1 MRKALFL
8 GLALLMLAF
17 VVPLF
22 ATTPG
27 SAASYTIKVISPAT
41 GAQVSTLGVRMV
53 VQVGGGFILD
63 QQNFGLAN
71 IVDHGHMHYFVD
83 GIYKGATWLT
93 QFTFT
98 DLNTTQP
105 HILKAQLFNNDH
117 TPVLPA
123 VADTVQVTA
132 GVPSIK
138 ILEPTNGL
146 SVSSLG
152 FRLRVAVSNFTMS
165 ALDFGGWNLTG
176 EGHMH
181 IFDVVGANEI
191 YKAATPDTTFVV
203 TGWSVGPHTLKA
215 ELYNNN
221 HTELPTDY
229 SDSVNITVAAPSISL
244 SSPTSIVQGQD
255 LTLPWTV
262 AGFVMDAGAFGG
274 TPEAG
279 RGHVHVFEVM
289 NGAAVYKGATAGSSW
304 TFSGLSVGTH
314 TFKVELFNNDHTALP
329 TEYSSTKTV
338 SVTASTAPPTVAG
351 GIDPTVFY
359 GSLIVLIIVIVA
371 LAAMLVR
378 KGRGGMP
385 AEPKQP

>member
-1 MRKALFL
+1 
-8 GLALLMLAF
+8 
-17 VVPLF
+17 
-22 ATTPG
+22 
-27 SAASYTIKVISPAT
+27 
-41 GAQVSTLGVRMV
+41 
-53 VQVGGGFILD
+53 
-63 QQNFGLAN
+63 
-71 IVDHGHMHYFVD
+71 
-83 GIYKGATWLT
+83 
-93 QFTFT
+93 
-98 DLNTTQP
+98 
-105 HILKAQLFNNDH
+105 
-117 TPVLPA
+117 
-123 VADTVQVTA
+123 
-132 GVPSIK
+132 
-138 ILEPTNGL
+138 
-146 SVSSLG
+146 
-152 FRLRVAVSNFTMS
+152 MS
-165 ALDFGGWNLTG
+165 ALDFGGWNLSG

-181 IFDVVGANEI
+181 IFDVVGTNEI

-203 TGWSVGPHTLKA
+203 SGWSVGPHTLKA

-229 SDSVNITVAAPSISL
+229 SDSVNITVAAPSIAL
-244 SSPTSIVQGQD
+244 TAPTSIVQGQD
-255 LTLPWTV
+255 LTLTWTV

-279 RGHVHVFEVM
+279 RGHVHVFEVV

-359 GSLIVLIIVIVA
+359 GSLIVLIIVIAA

>member
-1 MRKALFL
+1 MRKVLFVS
-8 GLALLMLAF
+8 LALIVAAF
-17 VVPLF
+17 VVLL
-22 ATTPG
+22 
-27 SAASYTIKVISPAT
+27 I
-41 GAQVSTLGVRMV
+41 
-53 VQVGGGFILD
+53 
-63 QQNFGLAN
+63 
-71 IVDHGHMHYFVD
+71 
-83 GIYKGATWLT
+83 
-93 QFTFT
+93 
-98 DLNTTQP
+98 
-105 HILKAQLFNNDH
+105 
-117 TPVLPA
+117 
-123 VADTVQVTA
+123 VADSIQVIA
-132 GVPSIK
+132 GTPSIK

-165 ALDFGGWNLTG
+165 ALDFGGWYLTG

-181 IFDVVGANEI
+181 VFDVVGTNEI

-229 SDSVNITVAAPSISL
+229 SDSVSITVAAPSIAL
-244 SSPTSIVQGQD
+244 TAPTSIVQGQD
-255 LTLPWTV
+255 LTLTWTV

-279 RGHVHVFEVM
+279 RGHVHVFEVV

-314 TFKVELFNNDHTALP
+314 TFKVERFNNDHTALP

>member
-1 MRKALFL
+1 MVLRGPWLDRPGSIRGQTMRKVLFL
-8 GLALLMLAF
+8 SLALVLSAF

-22 ATTPG
+22 AANPG
-27 SAASYTIKVISPAT
+27 SAASYTIKVTSPAT
-41 GAQVSTLGVRMV
+41 GAQVSSLGVQMV

-63 QQNFGLAN
+63 QQNYGGTN
-71 IVDHGHMHYFVD
+71 ITDHGHVHYFVD
-83 GIYKGATWLT
+83 GVYKGATWLT
-93 QFTFT
+93 EFVFTG
-98 DLNTTQP
+98 L
-105 HILKAQLFNNDH
+105 
-117 TPVLPA
+117 TP
-123 VADTVQVTA
+123 
-132 GVPSIK
+132 
-138 ILEPTNGL
+138 
-146 SVSSLG
+146 
-152 FRLRVAVSNFTMS
+152 
-165 ALDFGGWNLTG
+165 
-176 EGHMH
+176 
-181 IFDVVGANEI
+181 GA
-191 YKAATPDTTFVV
+191 
-203 TGWSVGPHTLKA
+203 HTLKA
-215 ELYNNN
+215 ELHYND
-221 HTELPTDY
+221 HGLVVPIVA
-229 SDSVNITVAAPSISL
+229 DSIQVIAVTA
-244 SSPTSIVQGQD
+244 PTSIVQGQD
-255 LTLPWTV
+255 LTLTWTV

-279 RGHVHVFEVM
+279 RGHVHVFEVV

-359 GSLIVLIIVIVA
+359 GSLIVLIIVIAA